1 MVSAQSSRSRGHRFP
16 RPVQFLRHG
25 ALAALAMGAV
35 LVAGGGVALAAPSA
49 GASHA
54 ANQARAA
61 ARHDGGAA
69 AAGGIISTVAGG
81 VGGPGLATT
90 ISLASVNSPA
100 GGGSLSDVA
109 FAAAACTSPTPRCGR

>member
-1 MVSAQSSRSRGHRFP
+1 MVCAQRSRARGFP
-16 RPVQFLRHG
+16 RPSRAG
-25 ALAALAMGAV
+25 TAALAVLATAAV
-35 LVAGGGVALAAPSA
+35 LAGGGTVALAAPRAAA
-49 GASHA
+49 GHDA
-54 ANQARAA
+54 ADQARAPA
-61 ARHDGGAA
+61 GHAGRVA